1 MNFFSDATHMELDFY
16 HSLSCYLIL
25 GGGNAKLSQSG
36 DCNWIIPDM
45 ARNIDTASAMLT
57 KYIREGLASCADLSV
72 SGDSSSYEGTS
83 LRLDIALCHLIK
95 TIKFQNKSFIILKW

>member
-1 MNFFSDATHMELDFY
+1 MNFFSDASHLELDFY

-57 KYIREGLASCADLSV
+57 KYVREGLALCNDPSIAGSA
-72 SGDSSSYEGTS
+72 GTYEGTS
-83 LRLDIALCHLIK
+83 LR
-95 TIKFQNKSFIILKW
+95 

>member
-1 MNFFSDATHMELDFY
+1 MNFFSDASHLELDFY
-16 HSLSCYLIL
+16 DSLSCYLIF

-57 KYIREGLASCADLSV
+57 KYVREGLALCNYPSIAGSA
-72 SGDSSSYEGTS
+72 GTYEGTS
-83 LRLDIALCHLIK
+83 LR
-95 TIKFQNKSFIILKW
+95 